1 MAVATLAVPSGQP
14 DLFANVFTVKLEE
27 LVYLCWPGA
36 LNLVRHRYSLFSLL
50 GRDFPDA
57 VSAETWLARE
67 RILKLSPNKVKGLAV
82 KTAWELLVR
91 K

>member
-1 MAVATLAVPSGQP
+1 MSGT
-14 DLFANVFTVKLEE
+14 DILS
-27 LVYLCWPGA
+27 
-36 LNLVRHRYSLFSLL
+36 RLFSSL

-57 VSAETWLARE
+57 ISAETWLARE